1 MDNNVQLNQW
11 YSKVF
16 VNGLGEISN
25 LGYIKEEDLPSHTHT
40 FEEINYNNIGI
51 KNALKDFFVS
61 PEFNSI
67 EFRFNDSETFPT
79 LEADIKIDNTTI
91 KKNDFGELYIPD
103 IILPDYDIDNIK
115 EQLASYIDD
124 KLLNL
129 NYDINILEESP
140 ISINKINNNYIIG
153 LKLDNFTLKINDL
166 GELYVDIENMNGSG
180 EDNICGTHYH
190 SSSQITDF
198 DNAVI
203 SLIRD
208 NITFELSDLENI
220 IDGSSIIINKDG
232 KLSAI
237 IDGSINKHTHTLSE
251 ITDFNNDWTV
261 EPVLKKLKP
270 FLDLF
275 GGQPLNTNY
284 IDFNTDS
291 IGYALEKL
299 DFNLKSTDDS
309 VKEAFLELEKVKN
322 SCGLNVLE
330 PLSRFQVLGNKIEV
344 IERNTMSFKEAYI
357 LDSVYLNLPSF
368 SFLEDHFTIN
378 AYIDNIL
385 VESIAI
391 DDVLDY
397 GQDLVKIN
405 NFIIEKYG
413 STNNFY
419 LNIKFSLSQSDL
431 SDGTHKAYFTAI
443 NDTEEYKTPDKFFTT
458 IKNGQIQFE
467 EESESSDSFLIY
479 TGDKFE
485 HAYLINKSTDNV
497 QIKKTFKLMPS
508 TFLPK
513 NITNF
518 NYSNN
523 SLEFNIYD
531 INTKKVEYNDFTSK
545 KELQI
550 NYKYSLAL
558 YDTNQIIKDKLFIE
572 KNEKLLNYFTNQNE
586 MENFYIKEDSL
597 EIPESVLMGTT
608 IGFYVLLNSNATNI
622 SKKLEYNYSLLSKY
636 ITNPK
641 ENINISLVYT
651 DEADNVLLT
660 YTDIDFGTT
669 INNIKRI
676 YLGYIPKPINISKE
690 YVNIQFKHYS
700 VINSINLIDVIDSI
714 NCFQVF

>member
-1 MDNNVQLNQW
+1 MDNSVQLNQW

-25 LGYIKEEDLPSHTHT
+25 LGYIKEEDLPRHTHT
-40 FEEINYNNIGI
+40 FEDINYNNIGI
-51 KNALKDFFVS
+51 KNSLKDFFVN

-67 EFRFNDSETFPT
+67 EFKFNDSDTFPT

-103 IILPDYDIDNIK
+103 IILPDYNIDEIK
-115 EQLASYIDD
+115 NQLSSYIDD

-129 NYDINILEESP
+129 NYDVNIFEESP
-140 ISINKINNNYIIG
+140 VSINKIDNNYIIG

-166 GELYVDIENMNGSG
+166 GELYVDIENINGSG

-203 SLIRD
+203 SLIKD
-208 NITFELSDLENI
+208 NIAFELSDLENI

-309 VKEAFLELEKVKN
+309 VKDAFRELEKVKN

-330 PLSRFQVLGNKIEV
+330 PLSRFQILGDKIEV
-344 IERNTMSFKEAYI
+344 IEKTTRSFKEVYL
-357 LDSVYLNLPSF
+357 LDTVYLNLPSF
-368 SFLEDHFTIN
+368 SFLEDNFTIN

-385 VESIAI
+385 VGSIAI

-397 GQDLVKIN
+397 NQNLVVSD

-431 SDGTHKAYFTAI
+431 SDGTHKAYFTVT
-443 NDTEEYKTPDKFFTT
+443 NGTEEYKTPDKFFTT
-458 IKNGQIQFE
+458 IKNGQIKFE

-485 HAYLINKSTDNV
+485 YAYLVNESTNNV
-497 QIKKTFKLMPS
+497 QIKKIFKLAPS

-523 SLEFNIYD
+523 SLEFDIYD
-531 INTKKVEYNDFTSK
+531 INTKKVEYTDFTSK

-550 NYKYSLAL
+550 NYKYNLAL
-558 YDTNQIIKDKLFIE
+558 YDTNQIIKDKLYIE
-572 KNEKLLNYFTNQNE
+572 KDGKLLNYFTNQNE
-586 MENFYIKEDSL
+586 MENFYIKENNL
-597 EIPESVLMGTT
+597 EIPESVLRDTT
-608 IGFYVLLNSNATNI
+608 IGFYILLNANINNI
-622 SKKLEYNYSLLSKY
+622 SKKLENNYSLLSKY
-636 ITNPK
+636 ITNPE
-641 ENINISLVYT
+641 ENISISLVYT

-660 YTDIDFGTT
+660 YTDTDFGTI
-669 INNIKRI
+669 INNIKRL
-676 YLGYIPKPINISKE
+676 YLGYIPKPVNVAKE
-690 YVNIQFKHYS
+690 YVNIQFKHYN
-700 VINSINLIDVIDSI
+700 VINSINLLDTIYST
-714 NCFQVF
+714 NSFQAF